1 MGRTGPVVRAGLVA
15 RARRGGAMV
24 TAVTATAA
32 MFLAGCGTRTAD
44 LPARGGP
51 APAATA
57 STGPGPGRGRPAG
70 SRAAAQALAHRLLAG
85 LILPPG
91 GRPVRM
97 RTLPPLLRLPQGSY
111 GGTHA
116 ARVHRLFLLSEP
128 ITAVQGFLMAHQP
141 AGMKRSGYGQG
152 VDPGSGRASGKAV
165 QPGQITMAS
174 VSYQPR
180 SLPDGIYSAELDT
193 TVVPAPGGG
202 ALVRADAEAIWYP
215 ARTAAEQVDPAR
227 YRAAV
232 VSISLFNPGQH
243 TVTRTV
249 TSARAIAWLAGLV
262 NRLPGA
268 PYQPANCPAV
278 VANFRIAFVPA
289 DSVTPRVL
297 VTPSGCMTVG
307 VMAGGAAQPPL
318 WGDTGLIAA
327 AKRLLHVKSLL

>member
-1 MGRTGPVVRAGLVA
+1 
-15 RARRGGAMV
+15 MV

-57 STGPGPGRGRPAG
+57 STGPGPGRGLPAG

-97 RTLPPLLRLPQGSY
+97 RTLPPLLRQPQGSY

-128 ITAVQGFLMAHQP
+128 ITAVQGFLMAHQQ

-152 VDPGSGRASGKAV
+152 TDPGSGKASGKTV
-165 QPGQITMAS
+165 PPGQITMAS

-180 SLPDGIYSAELDT
+180 SLPAGIYLAELDT
-193 TVVPAPGGG
+193 AVVPAPGG
-202 ALVRADAEAIWYP
+202 ASLVLATAAAIWYP

-249 TSARAIAWLAGLV
+249 TSARAIGRLAGLV

-268 PYQPANCPAV
+268 PYQPANCPAILAGYRV
-278 VANFRIAFVPA
+278 IFIPTVPA
-289 DSVTPRVL
+289 APRV
-297 VTPSGCMTVG
+297 VVSPSGCLTVG
-307 VMAGGAAQPPL
+307 VNVGGVTQPPL

-327 AKRLLHVKSLL
+327 AKRLLHVKSLLVWGRRPGEPRPRSFVTGP